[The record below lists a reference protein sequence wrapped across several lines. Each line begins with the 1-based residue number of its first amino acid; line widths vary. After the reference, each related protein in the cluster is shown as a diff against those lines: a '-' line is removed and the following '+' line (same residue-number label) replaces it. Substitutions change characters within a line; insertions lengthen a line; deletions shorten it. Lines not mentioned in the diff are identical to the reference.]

1 MRHHGLAGGIALL
14 AALGMAFA
22 ACGPARAFDDARYPD
37 WKGQWLRAG
46 AGGGNP
52 PFDPSKP
59 SSGRAEQAPLT
70 PEYQALFEANLAD
83 QASGRPGL
91 TTGWSC
97 HSLGMPGIMTLFA
110 PMEILVHPETTYIL
124 IDRHNIQRRI
134 FTDGRSFPADI
145 EPSYNGYS
153 IGHWE
158 DTDGDGRYDLLEVE
172 TRGFKGPRY
181 FDASGIPLHRDN
193 ESVLK
198 ERLYPDKSN
207 PNMMHDEI
215 TVFDHALTRPW
226 TVTKNYRR
234 DPNPRPVWLE
244 DICAEDNPWVEIGGE
259 NYMLSADGVL
269 MPSRKDQPAPDLRY
283 FSQTRK

>member
-1 MRHHGLAGGIALL
+1 MRHPGWAGGIALM
-14 AALGMAFA
+14 AALGLAFA
-22 ACGPARAFDDARYPD
+22 AALPAHAFDDAKYPD

-70 PEYQALFEANLAD
+70 SEYQALFEANLVD
-83 QASGRPGL
+83 QAAGRPGL

-97 HSLGMPGIMTLFA
+97 HSLGMPGIMTLSA

-134 FTDGRSFPADI
+134 FTDGRSFPAAI
-145 EPSYNGYS
+145 EPTYNGYS

-181 FDASGIPLHRDN
+181 YDASGIPLHRDN
-193 ESVLK
+193 ETVIK
-198 ERLYPDKSN
+198 ERFTPDKSN

-215 TVFDHALTRPW
+215 TVFDHALTHPW

-269 MPSRKDQPAPDLRY
+269 MPSRKDQPPPDLRY
-283 FSQTRK
+283 FNQTKK